1 MKSLMEWFVFTS
13 QTLSTNNPP
22 DLRPQ
27 LDKGT
32 STDDM
37 GQTCKFFQANSHN
50 CGRSSKRWKC
60 LLECGEF
67 TAHVI
72 FGGIDVRFIR
82 PTTATQ
88 IETDRGAL
96 GGTDAN
102 GTNIFINLDIN
113 NGNTNDIT
121 NMS

>member
-1 MKSLMEWFVFTS
+1 MLSTS

-27 LDKGT
+27 LDKGMA
-32 STDDM
+32 TDDM
-37 GQTCKFFQANSHN
+37 GRPTMSFQANSHN
-50 CGRSSKRWKC
+50 CRRSGKRWKC

-72 FGGIDVRFIR
+72 LGGIDVRFIR

-88 IETDRGAL
+88 IETDRVL
-96 GGTDAN
+96 
-102 GTNIFINLDIN
+102 
-113 NGNTNDIT
+113 
-121 NMS
+121 